1 MSGQATDLPPASR
14 ARKRH
19 PLSELLLLAATGLA
33 REVLLTVRAS
43 GQYDVLGILDDDPQ
57 LLDVLIDGAPVLGAL
72 EDAAMFPKALFAVCL
87 PIGRDREAVVERL
100 TQSGVEGNRYG
111 TVLDPD
117 IRLPDDCRI
126 GPGSILLRHAT
137 VGPQVSL
144 GSHTVV
150 MPSVT
155 LGWALQAGD
164 FTTFS
169 AGSSLG
175 EGVRLG
181 RGVHIGVN
189 AGVADG
195 LSVGDYSSVGMGSA
209 VVQDVPEYETWVG
222 VPARTS
228 LPGGGLAF

>member
-1 MSGQATDLPPASR
+1 M
-14 ARKRH
+14 
-19 PLSELLLLAATGLA
+19 LAATGLA

-100 TQSGVEGNRYG
+100 SQSGVEGNRYG
-111 TVLDPD
+111 TVLDPG

-144 GSHTVV
+144 GNHTVV

-175 EGVRLG
+175 EGVRVG

-228 LPGGGLAF
+228 LPGGGLAV

>member
-1 MSGQATDLPPASR
+1 
-14 ARKRH
+14 
-19 PLSELLLLAATGLA
+19 LSELLLLAATGLA

-57 LLDVLIDGAPVLGAL
+57 LLDVLVDGAPVLGTL

-87 PIGRDREAVVERL
+87 PAGRDREAVVERL
-100 TQSGVEGNRYG
+100 TQSGVQGNRYG

-137 VGPQVSL
+137 VGPQVTL
-144 GSHTVV
+144 GNHTVV

-155 LGWALQAGD
+155 LACGLQSGD
-164 FTTFS
+164 FATFS

-175 EGVRLG
+175 EDVRVG
-181 RGVHIGVN
+181 RGAHIGMN

-195 LSVGDYSSVGMGSA
+195 LSVGDYSSVGMGAA
-209 VVQDVPEYETWVG
+209 VLQDVPEYETWVG
-222 VPARTS
+222 VPARS
-228 LPGGGLAF
+228 FLPGGGLDF

>member
-1 MSGQATDLPPASR
+1 M
-14 ARKRH
+14 
-19 PLSELLLLAATGLA
+19 LAATGLA

-228 LPGGGLAF
+228 LPGGGLAV